1 MVRERRT
8 LVVDVPLGKEVLR
21 IGVAL
26 TEKTKITSR
35 SSRGRPG
42 ATRLR
47 TEKTPVARRK
57 RKSPTSYATSTGVSA
72 GSAPSHETIAA
83 RAYALFLAR
92 GAQHGNDWEDWI
104 QAEGELRG
112 SGRSLGGEEPG
123 GDDAL
128 RSEDKPLRRA
138 RKPSRQT
145 LE

>member
-1 MVRERRT
+1 MPRPR
-8 LVVDVPLGKEVLR
+8 
-21 IGVAL
+21 AL
-26 TEKTKITSR
+26 QKTQTS
-35 SSRGRPG
+35 
-42 ATRLR
+42 
-47 TEKTPVARRK
+47 KTPVARRK
-57 RKSPTSYATSTGVSA
+57 RKSPTPYATSTGVSA

-92 GAQHGNDWEDWI
+92 GAQHGSDWADWI

-112 SGRSLGGEEPG
+112 SGRSPGGEEPG